1 MGQEK
6 AYDIYIVPSE
16 RTPIRE
22 ESSRSSC
29 TRIRKNGCFRFF
41 ILFWCYW
48 FSSSSPRRL
57 RLVQTQRQPV
67 KKINGT
73 RCSGTSCIFWPPYH
87 HHLLDH
93 RWTALLTNV
102 SLDNKSKKLVK
113 VAGGGAWNATALC
126 SKSSKFAIRLLSVT
140 NGGIM
145 IGLAP
150 KTFQKD
156 SQILN
161 SCGWYYNIYDGT
173 CYSQSGD
180 SRRSFTS
187 ISPNRAVGTI
197 IGIDWNQSTGAVS
210 IFCNGQNMGVA

>member
-1 MGQEK
+1 MEPDQDGE
-6 AYDIYIVPSE
+6 
-16 RTPIRE
+16 
-22 ESSRSSC
+22 
-29 TRIRKNGCFRFF
+29 FF
-41 ILFWCYW
+41 IDRDPKHFDLILNYLRSVPTVPQIISQLNSLEFEEFKHEVEYYQISSLIEIVERETIPSFLPD
-48 FSSSSPRRL
+48 FSGP
-57 RLVQTQRQPV
+57 
-67 KKINGT
+67 
-73 RCSGTSCIFWPPYH
+73 
-87 HHLLDH
+87 
-93 RWTALLTNV
+93 NV

-140 NGGIM
+140 NGSIM

-156 SQILN
+156 SQIFN